1 MMIMPANSAL
11 FFIRVRAVYW
21 RNKYVTAF
29 FGSYWLAILG
39 FFIFDSISGIM
50 RCSDIGPSTRCFVL
64 QHSDAWGY
72 IATAVYDTLMY
83 LSISWRLAS
92 FTPADRWQDR
102 LKSFVT
108 GNGLGSLSKALLQSG
123 QMYYW

>member
-1 MMIMPANSAL
+1 MIIMPANSAL

-50 RCSDIGPSTRCFVL
+50 RCSDIGPSTRCFVD
-64 QHSDAWGY
+64 QHTDAWGY

-92 FTPADRWQDR
+92 FVQANRWQDR
-102 LKSFVT
+102 LKLFFT
-108 GNGLGSLSKALLQSG
+108 GDGFGCLSKALLQSG